1 MLFNFVLEKG
11 WENKIYCI
19 LSIFFLDVQLEKE
32 KGFVLDCGVV
42 GSILMDYL
50 KINLKLGLVIFFYN
64 F

>member
-42 GSILMDYL
+42 SSILMDYL

>member
-32 KGFVLDCGVV
+32 KGFVLDCSVV
-42 GSILMDYL
+42 SSILMDYL
-50 KINLKLGLVIFFYN
+50 KVNLKFGLVIFFYN